1 MGCSKGNTMQKINK
15 KDFYPVQ
22 RGWFAGHLYN
32 KMINNKD
39 IIVLTG
45 DLGYGQFD
53 KIRKDFPKRF
63 INTGAA
69 EQTLLD
75 IAVGLALAGKIPV
88 VYTITSFYLRAAEAI
103 SLYLNGEKINVKMV
117 GGGRDD
123 DYKHDGPSHM
133 AYQAQDF
140 IKSMKNIKN
149 YYPETNEEV
158 LTMMDEMLE
167 SKSPSFISVRR

>member
-1 MGCSKGNTMQKINK
+1 MKKILK

-32 KMINNKD
+32 KMIDNKD

-53 KIRKDFPKRF
+53 KIRDDFPDRF
-63 INTGAA
+63 YNVGAS
-69 EQTLLD
+69 EFSMLG
-75 IAVGLALAGKIPV
+75 IAVGLALSGKVPV
-88 VYTITSFYLRAAEAI
+88 VYTITSFYLRAAEII
-103 SLYLNGEKINVKMV
+103 SLYLNGEKINVKMI

-123 DYKHDGPSHM
+123 DYSHDGPSHM
-133 AYQAQDF
+133 AYASQDY

-149 YYPETNEEV
+149 YYPETNEQV

-167 SKSPSFISVRR
+167 SNQPSFISVKR